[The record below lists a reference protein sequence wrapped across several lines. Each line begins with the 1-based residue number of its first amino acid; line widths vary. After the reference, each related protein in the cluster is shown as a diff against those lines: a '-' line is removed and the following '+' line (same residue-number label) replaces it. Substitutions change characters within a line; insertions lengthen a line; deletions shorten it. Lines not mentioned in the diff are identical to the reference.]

1 MVVKERAVL
10 ATPPKNEGNDI
21 GKYMSSLATVATCEG
36 ADCQGC
42 EDCPDVPM
50 SAIFPAHADI
60 AEWGRMR
67 QQEVWNE
74 WEKLDGIKR
83 WEDLDG
89 NIYVT
94 FPDDAPVQ
102 AQPAAHESM
111 PISAVCSSDQNTS
124 LKQTADVGID
134 YVRTKRPRSMDCAS
148 FGRKYSKR
156 LCAGGTLDKK
166 PMPCG
171 ECEGCNA
178 DWVRLKLERY
188 HKGTARLTFQSF
200 ILVEGLADDDAA
212 AEVRAYIG
220 KRLACLRFGIIGY
233 NMDSDLWH
241 SVTVTAT
248 AISSR
253 DSYRLTE
260 ALKKRHPDAAVTI
273 VDKSVPIYEI
283 QPYLTIIKE
292 TPGGHKPTQ
301 FSAGWIQPRPIER
314 RYQFGESTVEAVP
327 AGEKSLRAEKHICQH
342 CDSVERRFPTARIAD
357 DRELNGPAADCADAR
372 AWMIGI
378 TLDRRA
384 MSRLHDAMLAGDSL
398 AAQTAYAQAVPH
410 GYRGKRL
417 LITDT
422 AAQLHHT
429 EYGIALTPTATPAAV
444 AVWLCAL

>member
-1 MVVKERAVL
+1 MVIKEKRAML
-10 ATPPKNEGNDI
+10 ATPPQIEGNDKA
-21 GKYMSSLATVATCEG
+21 KYMPLLATVATCLG

-42 EDCPDVPM
+42 ADCPDVPM
-50 SAIFPAHADI
+50 SAIFPQHEDMN
-60 AEWGRMR
+60 EWGRMR
-67 QQEVWNE
+67 QQAVWNE

-83 WEDLDG
+83 WEDLNG
-89 NIYVT
+89 NLSVT
-94 FPDDAPVQ
+94 FPDDAPV
-102 AQPAAHESM
+102 PSM
-111 PISAVCSSDQNTS
+111 PISAVCSSEPNSPLT
-124 LKQTADVGID
+124 QTADVRID
-134 YVRTKRPRSMDCAS
+134 YVRTKRPRSMNCAS

-171 ECEGCNA
+171 ECDGCVA
-178 DWVRLKLERY
+178 DWVRRKLERY
-188 HKGTARLTFQSF
+188 HKGTARLSFQSF

-212 AEVRAYIG
+212 AEVRAYVG
-220 KRLACLRFGIIGY
+220 KRLACLRFAIIGC

-241 SVTVTAT
+241 SATVTAV

-260 ALKKRHPDAAVTI
+260 GLRKRYPDAAVTI

-283 QPYLTIIKE
+283 QPYLTITKE
-292 TPGGHKPTQ
+292 TPGGHKPTS
-301 FSAGWIQPRPIER
+301 FSAGWIQERPNER
-314 RYQFGESTVEAVP
+314 RYQFGEGIVETVPV
-327 AGEKSLRAEKHICQH
+327 GEKSLRHTEHHCEH
-342 CDSVERRFPTARIAD
+342 CDSVERRFPTARITD

-384 MSRLHDAMLAGDSL
+384 MTSLHDAMVAGDSL

-429 EYGIALTPTATPAAV
+429 EYGIAPIPTATPAAV